1 MKISEHWLRE
11 WANPELDSQALS
23 DQLSVSGLEVDYVEP
38 AAPPL
43 TGVIVGEVIAAEQH
57 PNADRL
63 RLCQVK
69 FDGESE
75 AVDVVCG
82 APNARAGVKYPFAT
96 VGSKL
101 PGGVKIRRSKIR
113 GVQSNGMLCSAKEL
127 GLGEESDGILE
138 LADDAKVGQDIT
150 EALGLDDVSIEIEL
164 TPNRGDCLSIAG
176 VAREVAVL
184 NRVDL
189 VVPDIQPVPAT
200 IDDTFPV
207 TLESPEDC
215 PRYLARVIRNID
227 PDAKTPLW
235 MAPRSI
241 RGAISR

>member
-23 DQLSVSGLEVDYVEP
+23 DQLSDSGLEVDYVEP

-138 LADDAKVGQDIT
+138 LADDAKG
-150 EALGLDDVSIEIEL
+150 AGHH
-164 TPNRGDCLSIAG
+164 RG
-176 VAREVAVL
+176 
-184 NRVDL
+184 
-189 VVPDIQPVPAT
+189 
-200 IDDTFPV
+200 
-207 TLESPEDC
+207 
-215 PRYLARVIRNID
+215 ARV
-227 PDAKTPLW
+227 
-235 MAPRSI
+235 
-241 RGAISR
+241 G